1 MAGQRHAATRNAVPA
16 NGPPIP
22 SVAVSAVAESACF
35 MASWN
40 LPSATN
46 PSAAWYFAEGGLYS
60 GHAQHEVAQVAILW
74 THRRVQIC
82 AVLGPHRGS
91 PGARSLCSVR
101 LEVEAEGEAAQR
113 LLGPR
118 ANQGACP
125 AGVSTFQPLWTPV
138 KQPVAWDAKA
148 VWTLLC
154 QGFADRNLR
163 VQKSDHDRTAPD
175 SRPQ

>member
-1 MAGQRHAATRNAVPA
+1 MADQRHTATSSAVPA

-22 SVAVSAVAESACF
+22 YVAVSAVAESACF
-35 MASWN
+35 MASRN

-60 GHAQHEVAQVAILW
+60 GHAQHEVAQVANLW
-74 THRRVQIC
+74 THPRVQIY
-82 AVLGPHRGS
+82 AVLG
-91 PGARSLCSVR
+91 

-113 LLGPR
+113 LLGPK
-118 ANQGACP
+118 ANQRACP